1 MSNAIEVKA
10 NKMKIGPIQMFNHLT
25 NEDLILIANEGEL
38 ENLCYALSL
47 DMNQSYNEIKNEC

>member
-1 MSNAIEVKA
+1 MSNAIEVRA
-10 NKMKIGPIQMFNHLT
+10 NKMKIGPTQMFNHLT

-47 DMNQSYNEIKNEC
+47 DINQSINEIKNEC

>member
-1 MSNAIEVKA
+1 MSNFIEVRA

-25 NEDLILIANEGEL
+25 NEDLVLIANEGEL

-47 DMNQSYNEIKNEC
+47 DMNNTHEIKNEC

>member
-1 MSNAIEVKA
+1 MSNGIEVRA

-25 NEDLILIANEGEL
+25 NEDLILIAKEGEL

-47 DMNQSYNEIKNEC
+47 DMNNTHEIKNEC